1 MAILNVRIEA
11 QLKHAADRIFESLG
25 FDTESA
31 LRIFLHAAVREQ
43 GMPFAFSLDEH
54 LCVDLIHALEE
65 IESGRV
71 LYGPFK
77 SGEETVK
84 SMLKD

>member
-11 QLKHAADRIFESLG
+11 QLKHAADRLFESLG

-43 GMPFAFSLDEH
+43 GMPFAFSFGH
-54 LCVDLIHALEE
+54 STVDQKLT
-65 IESGRV
+65 SG
-71 LYGPFK
+71 F
-77 SGEETVK
+77 
-84 SMLKD
+84 